1 MSAPKPWW
9 QNNPTIIELRRRA
22 LAEIEAAADE
32 PEPSGRQDS
41 DPVVDEFYSG
51 ACMRALANARDNL
64 ATARA
69 AYDNA
74 RAACDSAVR
83 NARAAGLS
91 WGEIGAMLGVSKQ
104 QLHRRIRK
112 QL

>member
-1 MSAPKPWW
+1 MAAPEPWW

-32 PEPSGRQDS
+32 PDPSGCQDS

-51 ACMRALANARDNL
+51 ACMRALANARDKL
-64 ATARA
+64 DRARA
-69 AYDNA
+69 EYK
-74 RAACDSAVR
+74 AAVL

-91 WGEIGAMLGVSKQ
+91 WGEIGAVLGVSKQ
-104 QLHRRIRK
+104 RLHSQFRQHR
-112 QL
+112 